1 MKMTTQSFK
10 EAIQNTKG
18 LLVVDFWAEWCGPCK
33 MLAPVFEEL
42 EKDFPDVTFGKINV
56 DEEVQAALEN
66 NVSCIPTLLFIKDGE
81 VVKTYSLVVKADVNG
96 DGVINTVD
104 ASLICQYVVDD
115 EMTSFPAENK

>member
-10 EAIQNTKG
+10 EAIQNTKD

-66 NVSCIPTLLFIKDGE
+66 NVSSIPTLLFIKDGE
-81 VVKTYSLVVKADVNG
+81 VVKRAVGFAPKDELAAMINEVK
-96 DGVINTVD
+96 
-104 ASLICQYVVDD
+104 
-115 EMTSFPAENK
+115 

>member
-66 NVSCIPTLLFIKDGE
+66 NVSSIPTLLFIKDGE
-81 VVKTYSLVVKADVNG
+81 VVKRAVGFAPKDELAVMINEVK
-96 DGVINTVD
+96 
-104 ASLICQYVVDD
+104 
-115 EMTSFPAENK
+115 

>member
-66 NVSCIPTLLFIKDGE
+66 NVSSIPTLLFIKDGE
-81 VVKTYSLVVKADVNG
+81 IVKKSVGFAPKDELVAMINEVK
-96 DGVINTVD
+96 
-104 ASLICQYVVDD
+104 
-115 EMTSFPAENK
+115 

>member
-10 EAIQNTKG
+10 EAIDSTKG

-66 NVSCIPTLLFIKDGE
+66 NVSSIPTLLFIKDGE
-81 VVKTYSLVVKADVNG
+81 VVKRAVGFAPKDELAAMINEVK
-96 DGVINTVD
+96 
-104 ASLICQYVVDD
+104 
-115 EMTSFPAENK
+115 

>member
-66 NVSCIPTLLFIKDGE
+66 NVSSIPTLLFIKDGN
-81 VVKTYSLVVKADVNG
+81 VVKRAVGFAPKDELAAMINEVK
-96 DGVINTVD
+96 
-104 ASLICQYVVDD
+104 
-115 EMTSFPAENK
+115 

>member
-1 MKMTTQSFK
+1 MKMTTESFK
-10 EAIQNTKG
+10 EAMQNTKG

-66 NVSCIPTLLFIKDGE
+66 NVSSIPTLLFIKDGE
-81 VVKTYSLVVKADVNG
+81 IVKKSVGFAPKDELVAMINEVK
-96 DGVINTVD
+96 
-104 ASLICQYVVDD
+104 
-115 EMTSFPAENK
+115 

>member
-66 NVSCIPTLLFIKDGE
+66 NVASIPTLLFIKDGE
-81 VVKTYSLVVKADVNG
+81 VVKRAVGVAPKDELAAMIKEVK
-96 DGVINTVD
+96 
-104 ASLICQYVVDD
+104 
-115 EMTSFPAENK
+115 

>member
-66 NVSCIPTLLFIKDGE
+66 NVSSIPTLLFIKDGE
-81 VVKTYSLVVKADVNG
+81 VVKRAVGFAPKDELASMINEVK
-96 DGVINTVD
+96 
-104 ASLICQYVVDD
+104 
-115 EMTSFPAENK
+115 

>member
-10 EAIQNTKG
+10 EAMQNTKG

-66 NVSCIPTLLFIKDGE
+66 NVSSIPTLLFIKDGE
-81 VVKTYSLVVKADVNG
+81 VVKRAVGFAPKDELAAMINEVK
-96 DGVINTVD
+96 
-104 ASLICQYVVDD
+104 
-115 EMTSFPAENK
+115 

>member
-66 NVSCIPTLLFIKDGE
+66 NVSSIPTLLFIKDGE
-81 VVKTYSLVVKADVNG
+81 VVKRAVGFAPKDELAAMINEVK
-96 DGVINTVD
+96 
-104 ASLICQYVVDD
+104 
-115 EMTSFPAENK
+115 

>member
-1 MKMTTQSFK
+1 MKMTTQNFK

-66 NVSCIPTLLFIKDGE
+66 NVSSIPTLLFIKDGE
-81 VVKTYSLVVKADVNG
+81 IVKKSVGFAPKDELVAMINEVK
-96 DGVINTVD
+96 
-104 ASLICQYVVDD
+104 
-115 EMTSFPAENK
+115 

>member
-10 EAIQNTKG
+10 EAIDSTKG

-66 NVSCIPTLLFIKDGE
+66 NVSSIPTLLFIKDGK
-81 VVKTYSLVVKADVNG
+81 VVKRAVGFAPKDELAAMINEVK
-96 DGVINTVD
+96 
-104 ASLICQYVVDD
+104 
-115 EMTSFPAENK
+115 

>member
-42 EKDFPDVTFGKINV
+42 EKDFPDITFGKINV

-66 NVSCIPTLLFIKDGE
+66 NVSSIPTLLFIKDGE
-81 VVKTYSLVVKADVNG
+81 IVKKSVGFAPKDELVAMINEVK
-96 DGVINTVD
+96 
-104 ASLICQYVVDD
+104 
-115 EMTSFPAENK
+115 

>member
-10 EAIQNTKG
+10 EAMDNTKG

-66 NVSCIPTLLFIKDGE
+66 NVSSIPTLLFIKDGE
-81 VVKTYSLVVKADVNG
+81 IVKRAVGFSPKDELVAMINEVK
-96 DGVINTVD
+96 
-104 ASLICQYVVDD
+104 
-115 EMTSFPAENK
+115 

>member
-1 MKMTTQSFK
+1 MKMTTQNFK

-66 NVSCIPTLLFIKDGE
+66 NVSSIPTLLFIKDGE
-81 VVKTYSLVVKADVNG
+81 VVKRAVGFAPKDELAAMINEVK
-96 DGVINTVD
+96 
-104 ASLICQYVVDD
+104 
-115 EMTSFPAENK
+115 

>member
-1 MKMTTQSFK
+1 MKMTTESFK
-10 EAIQNTKG
+10 EAMQNTKG

-66 NVSCIPTLLFIKDGE
+66 NVSSIPTLLFIKDGE
-81 VVKTYSLVVKADVNG
+81 VVKRAVGFAPKDELAAMINEVK
-96 DGVINTVD
+96 
-104 ASLICQYVVDD
+104 
-115 EMTSFPAENK
+115 

>member
-10 EAIQNTKG
+10 EAIQNTNG

-66 NVSCIPTLLFIKDGE
+66 NVSSIPTLLFIKDGE
-81 VVKTYSLVVKADVNG
+81 VVKRAVGFAPKDELAAMINEVK
-96 DGVINTVD
+96 
-104 ASLICQYVVDD
+104 
-115 EMTSFPAENK
+115 

>member
-66 NVSCIPTLLFIKDGE
+66 NVSSIPTLLFIKDGE
-81 VVKTYSLVVKADVNG
+81 IVKKSVGFAPKDELAAMINEVK
-96 DGVINTVD
+96 
-104 ASLICQYVVDD
+104 
-115 EMTSFPAENK
+115 

>member
-10 EAIQNTKG
+10 EAMQNTKG

-66 NVSCIPTLLFIKDGE
+66 NVSSIPTLLFIKDGE
-81 VVKTYSLVVKADVNG
+81 IVKKSVGFAPKDELAAMINEVK
-96 DGVINTVD
+96 
-104 ASLICQYVVDD
+104 
-115 EMTSFPAENK
+115 

>member
-18 LLVVDFWAEWCGPCK
+18 LLVVDVWAEWCGPCK

-66 NVSCIPTLLFIKDGE
+66 NVSSIPTLLFIKDGE
-81 VVKTYSLVVKADVNG
+81 IVKKSVGFAPKDELAAMINEVK
-96 DGVINTVD
+96 
-104 ASLICQYVVDD
+104 
-115 EMTSFPAENK
+115 